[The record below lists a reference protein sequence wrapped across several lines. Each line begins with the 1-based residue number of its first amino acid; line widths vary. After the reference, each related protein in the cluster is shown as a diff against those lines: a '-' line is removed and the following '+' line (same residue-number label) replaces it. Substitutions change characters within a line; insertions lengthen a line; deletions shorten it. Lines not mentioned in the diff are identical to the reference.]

1 MTPGLRALLAHAAG
15 FVSGLFMAWAII
27 NLLGRIVP
35 PDGTTGGGMAM
46 LVAMA
51 VISGLAGLVAWTM
64 IVTRIMGFVAGR
76 DWWIRGIGAVLGAM
90 VMGAGLMLAGIFA
103 PAEALILMIFILFAL
118 GGWATHGRVTGEG

>member
-1 MTPGLRALLAHAAG
+1 MSPGLRAILAHAVG
-15 FVSGLFMAWAII
+15 FASGLFMAWAVV
-27 NLLGRIVP
+27 NLLGRLVT
-35 PDGTTGGGMAM
+35 PDGKTGAGLAM

-51 VISGLAGLVAWTM
+51 VLSALAGLVAWTL
-64 IVTRIMGFVAGR
+64 IVTRIMGFAAGR
-76 DWWIRGIGAVLGAM
+76 DWWIRGVGAVLGVM